1 MLSGAV
7 ELAMQR
13 EILFSMFCSGTKI
26 CQLSILGKIVHEI
39 ILHVYD
45 INSKFVKVP
54 LKSSGYY
61 LRKQCSHSSGLDN
74 FHTNK

>member
-13 EILFSMFCSGTKI
+13 EILFSMFCSGSKI

-45 INSKFVKVP
+45 INSKFVSK
-54 LKSSGYY
+54 
-61 LRKQCSHSSGLDN
+61 
-74 FHTNK
+74 FH